1 MPPRLSK
8 RQQREHAELQHLVAS
23 AAANTGLGED
33 AEHASSGEDDE
44 VEQDDDAA
52 TAAIAK
58 SGGLGR
64 ATAGF
69 AALDLGRSD
78 DDQDE
83 HDIDDDD
90 EQDEPS
96 TTIAASTT
104 KKSKNKKKKKKTQS
118 SSTATPNTTGV
129 NDTADAAGS
138 ATPTTSTSTPNKA
151 SASSKKKKNAK
162 SVTGTPRGDSDD
174 LDEIDRALAEL
185 ASKGGPSL
193 ASIQAQQQSSHL
205 DRRFE
210 TIKGAFSFD
219 TKLLDGDA
227 ELRKFFGSKIAS
239 PICEQN
245 QIQHTA
251 TAPRSQ
257 HHARFANN
265 PHHSTSI
272 KRTASYLANPEAGWL
287 PAAGILKLENYDGP
301 EAKNDR
307 SGDWWTYVHTPEYKI
322 AQMGFLEGGAPHT
335 THSYRTGFVF
345 TNKPCFSPVVLQQA
359 DGNRLYSI
367 LQSQPYHIDTHLQ
380 LAEMLNQQADLTGSS
395 QHLARALYAMS
406 APLPPSFTSGSFRLS
421 YNRIENRAFFIAVA
435 RNVAIQTK
443 RGTWRTATEWAK
455 IALGCS
461 GGMDPMGMLCFLDF
475 LAPKSGQ
482 NDWFLS
488 LLDELP
494 NVYPNQPECQVDL
507 YPGLAYAKALCLRQL
522 HPKETSSDSVA
533 TKALTS
539 AILRFPAVVPLLLST
554 LGGNVPPALI
564 SHSRAQVSGSYTTDP
579 SYLTSLL
586 SSLYAHRSSPLW
598 KDPSLL
604 SWLTSTASSI
614 VTSLNDS
621 SNSDVIFGEK
631 AWSSQHAWKPN
642 QAPEGIIRALY
653 LDDVPSLR
661 PYLPPSITS
670 NGEAMYSYD
679 PLPPQG
685 PNVTYYSDD
694 YFEVLHSTSVGKR
707 IRQQNASRAQAQRGG
722 AAARGFAA
730 QLAALL
736 GVGQAGGAIDMND
749 DLRRELMDELA
760 MLQAG
765 GEGGQGGFPGGFPG
779 FGGDTDEETE

>member
-8 RQQREHAELQHLVAS
+8 RQQREQAELDDLAAS
-23 AAANTGLGED
+23 AVANTDLGDDGER
-33 AEHASSGEDDE
+33 ASSSEKDE
-44 VEQDDDAA
+44 VGQEKHDDDTGA
-52 TAAIAK
+52 AAIAN
-58 SGGLGR
+58 SGALGR
-64 ATAGF
+64 TTAGF
-69 AALDLGRSD
+69 AALDLGDGD
-78 DDQDE
+78 DDP
-83 HDIDDDD
+83 DDDD
-90 EQDEPS
+90 DANDEPF
-96 TTIAASTT
+96 TAIAAGTA
-104 KKSKNKKKKKKTQS
+104 KKGKNKKKKKKSKLSAAAAPSTTGMNDTDD
-118 SSTATPNTTGV
+118 STAPV
-129 NDTADAAGS
+129 
-138 ATPTTSTSTPNKA
+138 TPTVSVSTPKKA
-151 SASSKKKKNAK
+151 STKKKNGAK
-162 SVTGTPRGDSDD
+162 PAAGTPKSNPDD

-193 ASIQAQQQSSHL
+193 AAIQAQQQNSQL
-205 DRRFE
+205 DKRFE
-210 TIKGAFSFD
+210 TIKGVFSFD

-227 ELRKFFGSKIAS
+227 ELRKFFGSKI
-239 PICEQN
+239 
-245 QIQHTA
+245 IQHTA
-251 TAPRSQ
+251 PAPRSQ

-272 KRTASYLANPEAGWL
+272 KRTASYLANPEPGWL
-287 PAAGILKLENYDGP
+287 PAAGVLKLETYVGS

-322 AQMGFLEGGAPHT
+322 AQMGFLE
-335 THSYRTGFVF
+335 
-345 TNKPCFSPVVLQQA
+345 VLQQA

-380 LAEMLNQQADLTGSS
+380 LAEMLNQQGDLTGSS

-421 YNRIENRAFFIAVA
+421 YNRIENRAFFIALA

-482 NDWFLS
+482 NEWLLS
-488 LLDELP
+488 LLEELP
-494 NVYPNQPECQVDL
+494 KVYPNQPECQVDL

-533 TKALTS
+533 TKALAS

-564 SHSRAQVSGSYTTDP
+564 SHPRAQISGSYTTDP

-586 SSLYAHRSSPLW
+586 ASLYAHRSSPLW

-614 VTSLNDS
+614 VSSLNDL
-621 SNSDVIFGEK
+621 SNPNVVFSEK
-631 AWSSQHAWKPN
+631 AWSAQHAWKTN

-653 LDDVPSLR
+653 LADVPSLR
-661 PYLPPSITS
+661 PYLPPSVTS

-679 PLPPQG
+679 PLPPKG

-694 YFEVLHSTSVGKR
+694 YFQVLHSTSVGKR
-707 IRQQNASRAQAQRGG
+707 IRQQNATRTQAQRGG

-736 GVGQAGGAIDMND
+736 GIGQAGGAIDIND
-749 DLRRELMDELA
+749 ELRRELMDELA
-760 MLQAG
+760 MLQGG
-765 GEGGQGGFPGGFPG
+765 GEVGQGGLPGGFPG
-779 FGGDTDEETE
+779 IGEDTDDDDD